1 VSLVPG
7 LPLAL
12 YLLVILS
19 QRLFELWLSR
29 RNLSR
34 VRPRGAAEVG
44 AAHFPLILALHSAY
58 PVALV
63 AEVWR
68 GARPGAAWPAW
79 LALWLAAQALR
90 IAAMRT
96 LGERWNA
103 RIVVVPGEPPIQSG
117 IYRWMP
123 HPNYVAV
130 AVEFVAGPMLFGAWR
145 TALGATLVNALAMAL
160 RIPAEERALRE
171 AAEGRRP

>member
-1 VSLVPG
+1 V
-7 LPLAL
+7 LPLAA
-12 YLLVILS
+12 YLIVVVS

-29 RNLSR
+29 RNLAR
-34 VRPRGAAEVG
+34 VSERGAVEVG
-44 AAHFPLILALHSAY
+44 AAHFPLIVALHSAY

-63 AEVWR
+63 AEIWR

-79 LALWLAAQALR
+79 IALWLAAQGLR
-90 IAAMRT
+90 LAAIRA

-103 RIVVVPGEPPIQSG
+103 RIVVLPGEPPVKRG
-117 IYRWMP
+117 IYRWLK

-130 AVEFVAGPMLFGAWR
+130 ALEFVAAPMLFGAWR
-145 TALGATLVNALAMAL
+145 TALGATLGNALAMAL

-171 AAEGRRP
+171 AAERSRP